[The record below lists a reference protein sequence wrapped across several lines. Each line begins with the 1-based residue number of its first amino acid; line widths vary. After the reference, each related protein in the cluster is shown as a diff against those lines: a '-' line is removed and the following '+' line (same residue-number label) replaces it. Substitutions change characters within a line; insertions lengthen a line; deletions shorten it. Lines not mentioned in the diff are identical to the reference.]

1 MSDRLKT
8 FRNCAIGGIIFSTVT
23 TMIRGVF
30 VENQFERIANGIELI
45 AGVAVV
51 CGIVWLYSLK
61 YQYPESFRKADKAPR
76 SHLTPSNREPEQKT
90 LSAVEKAENAELWGG
105 KK

>member
-23 TMIRGVF
+23 FMISGIF

-45 AGVAVV
+45 AGVVVV

-61 YQYPESFRKADKAPR
+61 HQYPESFKKADKAPCSR
-76 SHLTPSNREPEQKT
+76 LTPPKCEPEQKI
-90 LSAVEKAENAELWGG
+90 LSAVEKAKNAKLWGG